1 MENNALNFPSI
12 ELFHSIINPDFAFKN
27 LIRSKPA
34 SRSFCGTQVLSALQ
48 GFEMQVL
55 NGPI

>member
-1 MENNALNFPSI
+1 MKDEIGDGVTLNLPQTF
-12 ELFHSIINPDFAFKN
+12 INPDFAFKN

-34 SRSFCGTQVLSALQ
+34 SRSLCGTLVLLALQ
-48 GFEMQVL
+48 GCEMQVL

>member
-34 SRSFCGTQVLSALQ
+34 SRSLCGTLVLSQILRLR
-48 GFEMQVL
+48 GVKT
-55 NGPI
+55 